1 MRRNS
6 LQNLQFLVH
15 GSVSL
20 CLNSILVKWRH
31 IEMVVFYMLSICL
44 CKNCPKTITLSV
56 SLDIAATISSGN
68 LSVVVL
74 SGKAFV

>member
-1 MRRNS
+1 MTRNS

-20 CLNSILVKWRH
+20 WLNSIIVKLRH
-31 IEMVVFYMLSICL
+31 TKMVVFYMLSFRFSKL
-44 CKNCPKTITLSV
+44 PKNRTLSF
-56 SLDIAATISSGN
+56 SRDISTAISSRN
-68 LSVVVL
+68 TSVVVL

>member
-1 MRRNS
+1 
-6 LQNLQFLVH
+6 
-15 GSVSL
+15 
-20 CLNSILVKWRH
+20 
-31 IEMVVFYMLSICL
+31 MVVFYMLSICL